1 MKISAPHAPQ
11 SAETLPDSAPPAAN
25 DEVEQPCYFGNSAGR
40 PRAADKE
47 ARLHALLHTAA
58 ELFITKGYSKVSLEM
73 IARAAHVAVR
83 TIYVKFGG
91 KAGLLKAVIVHGRAQ
106 LFGGMPDLETDPRPI
121 EVVLR
126 DFCQRFVHLITIP
139 FFFSMYR
146 MVIAEAQTNPE
157 LAEAFFDAG
166 PRQTRE
172 VLGHYFARPDVRAL
186 LRDDVPV
193 NELPTFLLNCAMGDQ
208 LKPMLFAQEQQF
220 TEEEIVRR
228 VDLGLKLFL
237 AAVLR

>member
-1 MKISAPHAPQ
+1 MKISA
-11 SAETLPDSAPPAAN
+11 LPDTEPTDEAAN
-25 DEVEQPCYFGNSAGR
+25 DDTDQQQCYFGNSAGR

-58 ELFITKGYSKVSLEM
+58 ELFITKGYGKVSLEM

-91 KAGLLKAVIVHGRAQ
+91 KAGLLKAVIIHGRAK
-106 LFGGMPDLETDPRPI
+106 LFGDMPDLVTDQRPI
-121 EVVLR
+121 EAVLGE
-126 DFCQRFVHLITIP
+126 FCRRFLHLITIP

-146 MVIAEAQTNPE
+146 MVIAEAQANPE

-166 PRQTRE
+166 PRLTRE
-172 VLGHYFARPDVRAL
+172 LLGQYFARADVRAQ
-186 LRDDVPV
+186 LRDDLPFD
-193 NELPTFLLNCAMGDQ
+193 ELPTFLLNTMMGDQ
-208 LKPMLFAQEQQF
+208 LKPLLFSIKERF
-220 TEEEIVRR
+220 TEEEIEQR
-228 VDLGLKLFL
+228 VQVGLKLFL

>member
-1 MKISAPHAPQ
+1 MKISA
-11 SAETLPDSAPPAAN
+11 LPDTEPSDEAAN
-25 DEVEQPCYFGNSAGR
+25 DETDQQQCYFGNSAGR

-58 ELFITKGYSKVSLEM
+58 ELFITKGYGKVSLEM

-91 KAGLLKAVIVHGRAQ
+91 KAGLLKAVIIHGRAK
-106 LFGGMPDLETDPRPI
+106 LFGDMPDMATDQRPI
-121 EVVLR
+121 EAVLGE
-126 DFCQRFVHLITIP
+126 FCQRFLHLVTIP

-166 PRQTRE
+166 PRLTRE
-172 VLGHYFARPDVRAL
+172 LLAQYFARADVRAQ
-186 LRDDVPV
+186 LREDLPYD
-193 NELPTFLLNCAMGDQ
+193 ELPTFLLNTVMGDQ
-208 LKPMLFAQEQQF
+208 LKPLLFAFEQRF
-220 TEEEIVRR
+220 TEEEIAAR
-228 VDLGLKLFL
+228 VERGLKLFL